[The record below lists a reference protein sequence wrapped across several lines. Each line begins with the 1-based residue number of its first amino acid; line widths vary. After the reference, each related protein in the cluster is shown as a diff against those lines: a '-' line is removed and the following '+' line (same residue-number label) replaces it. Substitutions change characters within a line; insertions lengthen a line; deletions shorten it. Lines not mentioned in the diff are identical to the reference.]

1 MAGAS
6 ARCGAEDAGIA
17 TLEVDSGR
25 SCSRRRTSSPAIFE
39 VQGDRFRSYSMF
51 QNLNSAKA
59 YSKSFLKMV
68 SNTVRV
74 LWLLRESVLTSVQ
87 RLANPAVYCAYGWI
101 VCPCPNRYTHFV
113 FGCRKARIILKTATG
128 VSDRAASGP
137 AVHILR
143 NSKKQK
149 VAYHDLILPLTFTTY
164 PVILRVPHD
173 EPVHFHQSD

>member
-17 TLEVDSGR
+17 TLEVDSGP
-25 SCSRRRTSSPAIFE
+25 SCSRRRTSSPAIFG

-87 RLANPAVYCAYGWI
+87 RLANPAVDRGVTEPGRTERRSTSDYRYVAR
-101 VCPCPNRYTHFV
+101 NRQLGNHSRV
-113 FGCRKARIILKTATG
+113 G
-128 VSDRAASGP
+128 SRAS
-137 AVHILR
+137 
-143 NSKKQK
+143 
-149 VAYHDLILPLTFTTY
+149 
-164 PVILRVPHD
+164 
-173 EPVHFHQSD
+173 

>member
-25 SCSRRRTSSPAIFE
+25 SCSRSRTSSPAIFG
-39 VQGDRFRSYSMF
+39 VQGHRFRSYSMF

-74 LWLLRESVLTSVQ
+74 LWLLREGVLTSVQ
-87 RLANPAVYCAYGWI
+87 RLANPAVYRPSSQRRRDVRRAEDKAVKGESK
-101 VCPCPNRYTHFV
+101 
-113 FGCRKARIILKTATG
+113 GCGTAVLEPGLLGLYRKG
-128 VSDRAASGP
+128 DD
-137 AVHILR
+137 H
-143 NSKKQK
+143 
-149 VAYHDLILPLTFTTY
+149 
-164 PVILRVPHD
+164 
-173 EPVHFHQSD
+173 

>member
-87 RLANPAVYCAYGWI
+87 RLTNPAVVPDGIFSGSVWNGYPLSLSVSQSVSQC
-101 VCPCPNRYTHFV
+101 FV
-113 FGCRKARIILKTATG
+113 
-128 VSDRAASGP
+128 
-137 AVHILR
+137 
-143 NSKKQK
+143 
-149 VAYHDLILPLTFTTY
+149 
-164 PVILRVPHD
+164 
-173 EPVHFHQSD
+173 

>member
-87 RLANPAVYCAYGWI
+87 RLANPAV
-101 VCPCPNRYTHFV
+101 
-113 FGCRKARIILKTATG
+113 RI
-128 VSDRAASGP
+128 SQP
-137 AVHILR
+137 FHIRDTLMGFL
-143 NSKKQK
+143 NFS
-149 VAYHDLILPLTFTTY
+149 
-164 PVILRVPHD
+164 
-173 EPVHFHQSD
+173 

>member
-87 RLANPAVYCAYGWI
+87 RLANPAV
-101 VCPCPNRYTHFV
+101 
-113 FGCRKARIILKTATG
+113 
-128 VSDRAASGP
+128 
-137 AVHILR
+137 
-143 NSKKQK
+143 
-149 VAYHDLILPLTFTTY
+149 
-164 PVILRVPHD
+164 RVRLD
-173 EPVHFHQSD
+173 WTE

>member
-1 MAGAS
+1 MRAFWLCPIVLKKEERGPPTLVDYMAGAS

-87 RLANPAVYCAYGWI
+87 RPANPAVVLTSNQQSFKSI
-101 VCPCPNRYTHFV
+101 
-113 FGCRKARIILKTATG
+113 
-128 VSDRAASGP
+128 DR
-137 AVHILR
+137 
-143 NSKKQK
+143 NTNESK
-149 VAYHDLILPLTFTTY
+149 LINMNQ
-164 PVILRVPHD
+164 H
-173 EPVHFHQSD
+173 

>member
-87 RLANPAVYCAYGWI
+87 RPANPAVEASLEGSYFSVVLIFASVQCEPRTIKNILCYMNVSATKSIFCAIY
-101 VCPCPNRYTHFV
+101 
-113 FGCRKARIILKTATG
+113 
-128 VSDRAASGP
+128 SS
-137 AVHILR
+137 
-143 NSKKQK
+143 S
-149 VAYHDLILPLTFTTY
+149 
-164 PVILRVPHD
+164 
-173 EPVHFHQSD
+173 

>member
-87 RLANPAVYCAYGWI
+87 RPANPAVCIPSPSRFNSDTMY
-101 VCPCPNRYTHFV
+101 R
-113 FGCRKARIILKTATG
+113 ARPQFFTQTC
-128 VSDRAASGP
+128 SDGFYLFLGKIKE
-137 AVHILR
+137 V
-143 NSKKQK
+143 
-149 VAYHDLILPLTFTTY
+149 
-164 PVILRVPHD
+164 
-173 EPVHFHQSD
+173 

>member
-17 TLEVDSGR
+17 TLEVDSGP
-25 SCSRRRTSSPAIFE
+25 SSSRRRTSSPAIFG

-87 RLANPAVYCAYGWI
+87 RLANPAVSANNVIELCHH
-101 VCPCPNRYTHFV
+101 R
-113 FGCRKARIILKTATG
+113 ARIT
-128 VSDRAASGP
+128 
-137 AVHILR
+137 
-143 NSKKQK
+143 
-149 VAYHDLILPLTFTTY
+149 
-164 PVILRVPHD
+164 
-173 EPVHFHQSD
+173 

>member
-87 RLANPAVYCAYGWI
+87 RLANPAVRVVRVVSKYSWI
-101 VCPCPNRYTHFV
+101 GRQCPYENTPC
-113 FGCRKARIILKTATG
+113 
-128 VSDRAASGP
+128 
-137 AVHILR
+137 
-143 NSKKQK
+143 SK
-149 VAYHDLILPLTFTTY
+149 
-164 PVILRVPHD
+164 
-173 EPVHFHQSD
+173 